1 VGQVRI
7 QEAASWRLDEIYRYT
22 RERWGEQQAERYIT
36 DLFQAFDRIESH
48 GVASR
53 PVPAEF
59 GVQGF
64 FFRYERHFVYW
75 RRLSNG
81 DIGIVTI
88 LHERMHQIE
97 RLRDDFFGAQPPDTG
112 SAHS

>member
-1 VGQVRI
+1 MVAVRI
-7 QEAASWRLDEIYRYT
+7 QEAASHRLDDIYRYT
-22 RERWGEQQAERYIT
+22 QDRWGTEQADRYIT
-36 DLFQAFDRIESH
+36 GLFEAFEGIESH

-59 GVQGF
+59 GVEGY

-75 RRLSNG
+75 RRLLNG

-88 LHERMHQIE
+88 LHQRMHQIDRFRE
-97 RLRDDFFGAQPPDTG
+97 DFGL
-112 SAHS
+112 

>member
-1 VGQVRI
+1 LAAVRI
-7 QEAASWRLDEIYRYT
+7 QTAASHRLDEIYRYT
-22 RERWGEQQAERYIT
+22 RGRWGAKQADRYIT
-36 DLFQAFDRIESH
+36 GLFEAFDKIEAH
-48 GVASR
+48 GVVSR

-59 GVQGF
+59 GVEGY
-64 FFRYERHFVYW
+64 FFRYKRHVVYW

-97 RLRDDFFGAQPPDTG
+97 RFREDFGP
-112 SAHS
+112 

>member
-1 VGQVRI
+1 VAKVLV
-7 QEAASWRLDEIYRYT
+7 QEAASWRLHEIYRYT
-22 RERWGEQQAERYIT
+22 RVRGGTDLADRYIAG
-36 DLFQAFDRIESH
+36 LFEAFDGIDTHRTS
-48 GVASR
+48 SR

-59 GVQGF
+59 GVEGY

-88 LHERMHQIE
+88 LHERMHQID
-97 RLRDDFFGAQPPDTG
+97 RFRDDFGF
-112 SAHS
+112 

>member
-1 VGQVRI
+1 MSRVRI
-7 QEAASWRLDEIYRYT
+7 QEAASHRLDEIYSYT
-22 RERWGEQQAERYIT
+22 RDHWGAPQADRYIT
-36 DLFQAFDRIESH
+36 GLFEAFARIERH
-48 GVASR
+48 EVPSR

-59 GVQGF
+59 GVEGYC
-64 FFRYERHFVYW
+64 FRYERHVVYW

-97 RLRDDFFGAQPPDTG
+97 RFREDFGL
-112 SAHS
+112 

>member
-1 VGQVRI
+1 MAAVRI
-7 QEAASWRLDEIYRYT
+7 QEAASHRLDEIYRYT
-22 RERWGEQQAERYIT
+22 RERWGVEQADRYIT
-36 DLFQAFDRIESH
+36 GLFAAFDRIETR
-48 GVASR
+48 GVTSK

-59 GVQGF
+59 GVDGY

-88 LHERMHQIE
+88 LHERMHQIDRFRE
-97 RLRDDFFGAQPPDTG
+97 DFGL
-112 SAHS
+112 

>member
-1 VGQVRI
+1 MAAIRI
-7 QEAASWRLDEIYRYT
+7 QEAASHRLYDIYRYT
-22 RERWGEQQAERYIT
+22 RDQWGSEQADRYIRG
-36 DLFQAFDRIESH
+36 LFEAFGRIETH

-59 GVQGF
+59 GVEGYF
-64 FFRYERHFVYW
+64 FKYERHFVYW

-88 LHERMHQIE
+88 LHERMHQIDRFRE
-97 RLRDDFFGAQPPDTG
+97 DFG
-112 SAHS
+112 S